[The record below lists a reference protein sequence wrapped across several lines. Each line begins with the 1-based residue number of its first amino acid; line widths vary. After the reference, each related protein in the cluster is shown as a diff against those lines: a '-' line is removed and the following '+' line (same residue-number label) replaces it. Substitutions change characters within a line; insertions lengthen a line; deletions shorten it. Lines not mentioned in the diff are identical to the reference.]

1 MPLEI
6 GVNQVRIELG
16 LTQIFPHEIFCVEN
30 MYLSLGK
37 STYISMYNNINGK
50 FCIFN
55 SKNNHVSSCKF

>member
-1 MPLEI
+1 MLLEI

-16 LTQIFPHEIFCVEN
+16 LTHIFPHEIFCVEK
-30 MYLSLGK
+30 MYLSLAK

-55 SKNNHVSSCKF
+55 SKKQPC